1 MNCAPQRALQG
12 EPKGAWHRTNRRVV
26 SCRLRPDRAP
36 PSPERQQ
43 EPQVRERLG
52 FFFVAEAF
60 NYCCGLEAREGL
72 LVNIAKL
79 PELLGKVR
87 DQ

>member
-1 MNCAPQRALQG
+1 M
-12 EPKGAWHRTNRRVV
+12 
-26 SCRLRPDRAP
+26 
-36 PSPERQQ
+36 
-43 EPQVRERLG
+43 RERLG

-72 LVNIAKL
+72 LVNIPKL